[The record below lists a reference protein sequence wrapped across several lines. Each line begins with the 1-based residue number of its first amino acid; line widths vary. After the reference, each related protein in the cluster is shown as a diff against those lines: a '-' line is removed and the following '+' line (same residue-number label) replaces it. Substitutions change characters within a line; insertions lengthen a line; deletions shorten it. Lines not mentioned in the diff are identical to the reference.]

1 LFKLVIGSLLI
12 IISLAL
18 FILMFYFKEEL
29 RMCGIFLRQASIFV
43 ATKKS
48 LLWLIP
54 VFMVIGM
61 GLIAVFVGQL
71 LGYWSAANMVFE
83 KESVYY

>member
-29 RMCGIFLRQASIFV
+29 RMCGIFLRQASIFRSDEEELAMADTGV
-43 ATKKS
+43 Y
-48 LLWLIP
+48 
-54 VFMVIGM
+54 
-61 GLIAVFVGQL
+61 
-71 LGYWSAANMVFE
+71 GYWDGIDSGVCGAVAGLLVGCQYG
-83 KESVYY
+83 V